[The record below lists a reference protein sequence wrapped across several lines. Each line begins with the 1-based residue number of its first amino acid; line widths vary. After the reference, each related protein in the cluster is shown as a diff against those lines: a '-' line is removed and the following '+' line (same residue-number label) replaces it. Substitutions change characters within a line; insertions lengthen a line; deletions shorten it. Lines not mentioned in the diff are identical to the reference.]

1 MKGAFK
7 MTTITTHGLPVQRHY
22 GRREFLK
29 LSALASAGLLAGC
42 AINPV
47 TGKKQLMLV
56 SEEWEIQVDTQ
67 NSPHQFSTDYGK
79 LQDEA
84 LNRYVQQVGA
94 DMIQHTHRP
103 KMPYSFQGVNATYI
117 NAYAFPGGSIAATR
131 GILLSLESEVALSAL
146 IGHELGHVNARHTA
160 EQMSKGTLIQAIAGG
175 ISIYA
180 GTKGDSYGQ
189 MASIFGM
196 LGSGALLASYSRDN
210 EREADRLG
218 MTYMVNSGYGT
229 EGVVQLMTMLNGLHK
244 GNSGAVSLLFST
256 HPMSQERYNN
266 AVSLA
271 DSEFSHAKGQPLY
284 RERYMDN
291 TSGLRKIKT
300 AIEKFQQAEELM
312 AEESYDKA
320 EGSFKEGLKT
330 APSDY
335 AGLLMMAKCQYA
347 RKKYDQ
353 ALSFSEQAKQVYPME
368 AQANHISGLSK
379 IQLKKFDQAV
389 EDFNSYQDKLPGNP
403 NVIYYRGYAYEGMG
417 NKQKASEDYY
427 QYLQQVTE
435 GEQAKHA
442 QQCLVEWGV
451 IKQSGQ

>member
-1 MKGAFK
+1 
-7 MTTITTHGLPVQRHY
+7 MTKITTHGLPIQRPY
-22 GRREFLK
+22 NRREFLK
-29 LSALASAGLLAGC
+29 LSGLASAGFLAGC

-56 SEEWEIQVDTQ
+56 SEDWEIQVDRQ

-84 LNRYVQQVGA
+84 LNRYIQQVGTA
-94 DMIQHTHRP
+94 MIPYTHRP

-131 GILLSLESEVALSAL
+131 GILLSLESEAALSSL

-160 EQMSKGTLIQAIAGG
+160 EQMSKGTLVQAIAGG

-180 GTKGDSYGQ
+180 GTKGDTYGQ
-189 MASIFGM
+189 LASIFGM

-229 EGVVQLMTMLNGLHK
+229 EGAVQLMTMLNGLHK

-256 HPMSQERYNN
+256 HPMSQERYNTS
-266 AVSLA
+266 VSLA
-271 DSEFSHAKGQPLY
+271 NSEFNYAKGQPLY

-291 TSGLRKIKT
+291 TVGLRRIKT

-312 AEESYDKA
+312 AKKSYDKA
-320 EGSFKEGLKT
+320 ESSFKEGLKT

-335 AGLLMMAKCQYA
+335 AGLLMMAKCQYVQE
-347 RKKYDQ
+347 KYDQ
-353 ALSFSEQAKQVYPME
+353 ALSFSEQAKQVYPRE

-389 EDFNSYQDKLPGNP
+389 EDFNNYQNKLPGNP
-403 NVIYYRGYAYEGMG
+403 NSIFYRGYAYEGMG
-417 NKQKASEDYY
+417 NRQKSSEDYY

-442 QQCLVEWGV
+442 YQRLLEWGV

>member
-1 MKGAFK
+1 MKGVFK
-7 MTTITTHGLPVQRHY
+7 MEKITAHGVPIQRTY
-22 GRREFLK
+22 GRREFIK

-42 AINPV
+42 AVNPV
-47 TGKKQLMLV
+47 TGKSQLMLV
-56 SEEWEIQVDTQ
+56 SEDWEIQVDRQ
-67 NSPHQFSTDYGK
+67 NSPHQFSTDYGT

-84 LNRYVQQVGA
+84 LGRYIQQVGA
-94 DMIQHTHRP
+94 GMILHTHRP

-131 GILLSLESEVALSAL
+131 GILLSLESEAALSAL

-175 ISIYA
+175 INIYA
-180 GTKGDSYGQ
+180 GTKGETYGQ
-189 MASIFGM
+189 LASIFGM

-229 EGVVQLMTMLNGLHK
+229 EGAVQLMTMLNGLHK
-244 GNSGAVSLLFST
+244 ENTGAVSLLFST
-256 HPMSQERYNN
+256 HPMSQERYNT

-271 DSEFSHAKGQPLY
+271 NSEFSYAKGQPLY
-284 RERYMDN
+284 RERYMDS
-291 TSGLRKIKT
+291 TAGLRKIKT
-300 AIEKFQQAEELM
+300 AIEKFQQADELM
-312 AEESYDKA
+312 AKESYDKA
-320 EGSFKEGLKT
+320 ESSFKEGLKA

-335 AGLLMMAKCQYA
+335 AGLLMMAKCQYTQ
-347 RKKYDQ
+347 KKYDQ
-353 ALSFSEQAKQVYPME
+353 ALSFSEQAKHVYPRE

-379 IQLKKFDQAV
+379 IQLKKFDEAV
-389 EDFNSYQDKLPGNP
+389 EDFNSYQNKLPGNP
-403 NVIYYRGYAYEGMG
+403 NTIFYRGYAYEGMG

-427 QYLQQVTE
+427 QYIQQVTE

-442 QQCLVEWGV
+442 QQRLVEWGV